1 MLKLRSRTA
10 RSRGP
15 VVVLVCVLAFAA
27 APAVAHAGTLDQSQ
41 TATDGSAV
49 VFGSRLEPPTTV
61 LAAQTF
67 TAGLSGGLDRVD
79 VLLDRGCTTGVDVT
93 VQIRTVAA
101 GSPTSTVLASA
112 TIAEASV
119 PSTDAFVSA
128 AFGSPAPVTAG
139 TSYAIVLSAN
149 GAACPD
155 NGYFSYSWAFQSGD
169 PYPRGAPLFSDD
181 GGATWTSPGPG
192 DFAFK
197 TYVAT
202 DSTPPTVSCSAT
214 PASLKS
220 NNHKLAAITTSVTV
234 TDEAGGSGAAG
245 FTLVSVTSSQAD
257 SGLAADD
264 VPNDIQGWTTGTADT
279 SGLLRQE
286 RYGTDRV
293 YTLTYQG
300 SDKAG
305 NTASCQTTVTVTKG

>member
-1 MLKLRSRTA
+1 MRKLRSRTA

-15 VVVLVCVLAFAA
+15 VVALVCVLAFAA

-41 TATDGSAV
+41 TTADTGGGFGTDETG
-49 VFGSRLEPPTTV
+49 TTRV
-61 LAAQTF
+61 LAQTF
-67 TAGLSGGLDRVD
+67 TAGLSGGLDQVD
-79 VLLDRGCTTGVDVT
+79 VVVFGCGTTGVDVT

-305 NTASCQTTVTVTKG
+305 NTATCQTTVTVTKG